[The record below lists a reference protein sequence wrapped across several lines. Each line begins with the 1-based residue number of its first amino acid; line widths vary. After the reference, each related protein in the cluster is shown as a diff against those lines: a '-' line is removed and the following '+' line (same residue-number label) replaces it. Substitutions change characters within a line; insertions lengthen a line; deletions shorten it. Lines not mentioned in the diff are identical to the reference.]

1 MAEKVLRKAL
11 MPMVEV
17 YFAAAEALY
26 QELPQSER
34 EYIGRRMMEGALD
47 VVLSLQRSESEACF
61 PEECDQA
68 LYGLMEAQA
77 CLKLLNSRRD
87 EPYPESEPMQDLA
100 SVILQTIC
108 PEGVDADGKSKD
120 GED

>member
-1 MAEKVLRKAL
+1 MAGKVLRKAL

-26 QELPQSER
+26 QALPLSER

-47 VVLSLQRSESEACF
+47 VVLSLQRSENEECY
-61 PEECDQA
+61 PVECDQA

-87 EPYPESEPMQDLA
+87 EPYPESEPMQDMA
-100 SVILQTIC
+100 QVILQTIC
-108 PEGVDADGKSKD
+108 SERAEDDEMSNGGEG
-120 GED
+120 